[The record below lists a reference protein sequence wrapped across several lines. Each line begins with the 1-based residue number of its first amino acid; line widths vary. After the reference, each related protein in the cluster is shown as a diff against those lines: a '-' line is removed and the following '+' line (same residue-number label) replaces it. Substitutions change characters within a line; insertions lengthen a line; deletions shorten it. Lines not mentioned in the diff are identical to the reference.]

1 MIGLKCQPLCKH
13 FIPETGGCN
22 IFKAQEK
29 YIKTGKCDEFEV
41 SKNSPQ
47 GYGSMNKNNH
57 CKQEIK
63 EDNNV

>member
-41 SKNSPQ
+41 SKNSET
-47 GYGSMNKNNH
+47 KN
-57 CKQEIK
+57 EI
-63 EDNNV
+63 